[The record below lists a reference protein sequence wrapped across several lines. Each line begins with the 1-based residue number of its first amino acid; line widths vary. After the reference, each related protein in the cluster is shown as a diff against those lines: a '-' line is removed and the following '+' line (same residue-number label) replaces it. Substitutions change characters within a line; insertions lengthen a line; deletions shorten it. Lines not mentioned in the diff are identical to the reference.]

1 MTPADEP
8 PRIDRWRALAEQVV
22 RRIGGLAAVRTL
34 IATLTVFDRAGG
46 GLLAAG
52 LAYAALVALLPGM
65 LFVLSIFAFFISDPA
80 TRERIVAL
88 IADAVPP
95 LEDVVRT
102 AFEQV
107 SAGAVPTSII
117 AFVGLLWGASRF
129 YAALDSGF
137 TRVFHSSRPRNEIQ
151 RAVRGLLLVAAVVLI
166 PLVALFTGTII
177 GWIASFTTAEAELP
191 GVLRGDL
198 AIALHIGS
206 YAMFVGATLLTY
218 RFVPAER
225 VARRALLVPGVVVG
239 LGIGLFTQIFSF
251 LAPLLTHVAAI
262 YGTFVAA
269 FAILAWMSISFN
281 LLLLGASWT
290 RVRSLATAQPAPPTT
305 DERTPDPAAPGDADT
320 RRDGGTPGEGGIPAA
335 DPATAAPSGVSA
347 G

>member
-1 MTPADEP
+1 MTTPDEAP
-8 PRIDRWRALAEQVV
+8 PSNGWRALAERLV
-22 RRIGGLAAVRTL
+22 RSVGGLPAVRTL

-46 GLLAAG
+46 GLLASG

-65 LFVLSIFAFFISDPA
+65 LFVLSIFAVVIGDEA
-80 TRERIVAL
+80 TRERIVAM

-107 SAGAVPTSII
+107 SAGAVPTGII

-129 YAALDSGF
+129 YAALDSSF
-137 TRVFHSSRPRNEIQ
+137 TRVFHSSHPRNEIQ
-151 RAVRGLLLVAAVVLI
+151 KIVRGLLLVAAVVLI
-166 PLVALFTGTII
+166 PLLAVSVGAIA
-177 GWIASFTTAEAELP
+177 GWIASFAPAAAELP
-191 GVLRGDL
+191 GFLRGDL
-198 AIALHIGS
+198 ALALHLAS
-206 YAMFVGATLLTY
+206 YVMFVGVTLLVY
-218 RFVPAER
+218 RFVPAEPVPR
-225 VARRALLVPGVVVG
+225 SAFLVPGVLVG
-239 LGIGLFTQIFSF
+239 LAIGVFTQIFSF

-290 RVRSLATAQPAPPTT
+290 RVRSLAATQPA
-305 DERTPDPAAPGDADT
+305 A
-320 RRDGGTPGEGGIPAA
+320 PAA
-335 DPATAAPSGVSA
+335 DPTAAGRSEATTG
-347 G
+347 